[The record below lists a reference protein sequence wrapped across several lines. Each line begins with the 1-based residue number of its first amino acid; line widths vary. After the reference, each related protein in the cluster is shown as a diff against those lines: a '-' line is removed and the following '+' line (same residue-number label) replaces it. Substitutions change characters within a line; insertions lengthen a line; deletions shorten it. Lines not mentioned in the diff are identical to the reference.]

1 MDATSNSLMAPAP
14 PLAFNADVFSRIL
27 MLIGTK
33 DRDMLW
39 LWTTCREVSR
49 DFKEAVERVFIL
61 RHLKKTWLKV
71 DGGWAYSEKHGKV
84 SLATEFSFSH
94 LDPNDRT
101 RAIFR
106 DVECHDD
113 FKPMMKRHLKST
125 FEYGNPVHRPK
136 IVIQIRRQAND
147 TPIPGLEFNFDN
159 LEMKLDWMAM
169 YSEWFK
175 EGKEHTRYLASMV
188 HGDGGLAAKAIE
200 MREKVE
206 RGEMDMMESF
216 EWAIKSFFNGHTD
229 ASQKIRTERIARNV
243 RNDGGI
249 DDWND
254 PDAKGY
260 QRLKDIRFYI
270 SMEET
275 YSDEEEEGEEQ
286 RDAEDDEEDEEDWA
300 DEDEEFSDEY
310 ESDNAD
316 GTTTTSG
323 QGV

>member
-1 MDATSNSLMAPAP
+1 MASAP
-14 PLAFNADVFSRIL
+14 PLTFNIDVFSCIL
-27 MLIGTK
+27 MFIGTK

-49 DFKEAVERVFIL
+49 DFKEAVEQVFIL

-71 DGGWAYSEKHGKV
+71 DGGWNYSEKHGKV

-94 LDPNDRT
+94 LDPNDPT

-113 FKPMMKRHLKST
+113 FKPMLKRHLKSQ
-125 FEYGNPVHRPK
+125 FEYGNPVHCPK

-147 TPIPGLEFNFDN
+147 TLIPGLEFNFDD
-159 LEMKLDWMAM
+159 LEMKLDWKGM

-175 EGKEHTRYLASMV
+175 EEKEHTRYLANMV
-188 HGDGGLAAKAIE
+188 HDDGELAAKAIE

-206 RGEMDMMESF
+206 RGEMDMMESV
-216 EWAIKSFFNGHTD
+216 EWAIKAFLNGHTD
-229 ASQKIRTERIARNV
+229 ASQKIRAERIARNV

-254 PDAKGY
+254 PDTRGY
-260 QRLKDIRFYI
+260 QRLKDMRLYI

-275 YSDEEEEGEEQ
+275 YSDEEEEEDQ
-286 RDAEDDEEDEEDWA
+286 RDAKDDEDDENDDEEDWE

-316 GTTTTSG
+316 GTPTTSG
-323 QGV
+323 QGA

>member
-1 MDATSNSLMAPAP
+1 
-14 PLAFNADVFSRIL
+14 
-27 MLIGTK
+27 
-33 DRDMLW
+33 
-39 LWTTCREVSR
+39 
-49 DFKEAVERVFIL
+49 
-61 RHLKKTWLKV
+61 
-71 DGGWAYSEKHGKV
+71 
-84 SLATEFSFSH
+84 
-94 LDPNDRT
+94 
-101 RAIFR
+101 
-106 DVECHDD
+106 
-113 FKPMMKRHLKST
+113 
-125 FEYGNPVHRPK
+125 
-136 IVIQIRRQAND
+136 
-147 TPIPGLEFNFDN
+147 
-159 LEMKLDWMAM
+159 
-169 YSEWFK
+169 
-175 EGKEHTRYLASMV
+175 
-188 HGDGGLAAKAIE
+188 